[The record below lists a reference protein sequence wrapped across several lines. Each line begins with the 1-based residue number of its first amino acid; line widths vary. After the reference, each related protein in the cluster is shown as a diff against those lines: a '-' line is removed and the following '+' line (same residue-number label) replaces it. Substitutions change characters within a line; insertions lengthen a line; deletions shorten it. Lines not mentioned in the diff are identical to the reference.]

1 MDQIHENTKKIDK
14 KTGGNITILNLA
26 YKAAMK
32 RIKRNCQTEEEF
44 DAKCEEFLETAC
56 SRMGEEHRKFY
67 ASYMEKMKKE
77 IV

>member
-1 MDQIHENTKKIDK
+1 MDQIHEITEKIDK
-14 KTGGNITILNLA
+14 KARGNITILNLA

-56 SRMGEEHRKFY
+56 SRMGEEHREFY